1 MLHLLARFIQ
11 DTLPTPPP
19 PVVTGMGV
27 LGLLLTYH
35 MAAAIALGSL
45 LLAALNKWVP
55 WVTNLGTW
63 GKRITLL
70 IGTILVM
77 AAIKALGGETPADF
91 AALVKDTIEA
101 LVAAIVSGTIW
112 GGAAAVTKDRI
123 AGGQ

>member
-1 MLHLLARFIQ
+1 M
-11 DTLPTPPP
+11 
-19 PVVTGMGV
+19 TGTGV

-70 IGTILVM
+70 IGTIIVM
-77 AAIKALGGETPADF
+77 VAIKALGGETPADF

-112 GGAAAVTKDRI
+112 GGAAAVTKDKI
-123 AGGQ
+123 AGG